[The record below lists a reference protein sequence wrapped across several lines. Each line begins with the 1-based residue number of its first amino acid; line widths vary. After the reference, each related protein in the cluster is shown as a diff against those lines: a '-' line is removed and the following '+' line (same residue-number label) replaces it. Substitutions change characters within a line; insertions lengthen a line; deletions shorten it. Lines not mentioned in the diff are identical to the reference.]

1 MASWPRP
8 LTQKRQRIRH
18 LRPTRTRF
26 EASDARRD
34 FGFRISNFGFSLS
47 VNRNSGLSSIRNR
60 KSAISISMSI
70 YRRVLAYYRPFWPQ
84 TIFGLLLSL
93 CGIGLNLLKP
103 WPLKFIVDQILPS
116 FARGSQT
123 NTFIGFQLF
132 AGHLRIP
139 TSPILSVHGLIAALC
154 LALIAIQLVWG
165 AINWITSYLFVK
177 IGLQALLKLR
187 TDLYAYLQSLS
198 LKYHDARRSSDSS
211 FRVAYDSQSIQTIY
225 NKGFTN
231 IFGSIITLVGTFVI
245 MVRLD
250 WQLTL
255 LSLAIVPLIVGAIYF
270 FAHRIRREST
280 FIQEQESAMLAQAQ
294 EGLSSIRMVHAFGRE
309 EFEILQFHQQASQSL
324 EANLRLTLTNVNSA
338 LVISTL
344 MVIGTAAMYYVGTLH
359 VLAGTLTL
367 GSLLVFSAYL
377 LMLYQ
382 PLESLTYTAWAMEGA
397 TAGARRCFEV
407 LDGQDDVVDSPKAIA
422 ISSARGLIEFQNVS
436 FAYAQDRRVLHNLH
450 LTISPNQIVA
460 LVGGTGAGKSTLLSL
475 VPRFYDPTSGSV
487 MLDGCDLREITK
499 KSLRAQIAIVLQ
511 DTLLFSTSVRENIA
525 YGRPDATEEEI
536 VDAARRAQADEFIL
550 QMPNGYQSAVG
561 ERGGHLSV
569 GQRQR
574 LGIARAFLKNAPVLL
589 LDEPTS
595 ALDPATE
602 SAIMETIKELMRGRT
617 TLIAT
622 HRLATVHNVDQIV
635 VLDRGRVVEQ
645 GRGSELVARGGV
657 YAKLYTSGKFA
668 T

>member
-1 MASWPRP
+1 
-8 LTQKRQRIRH
+8 
-18 LRPTRTRF
+18 
-26 EASDARRD
+26 
-34 FGFRISNFGFSLS
+34 
-47 VNRNSGLSSIRNR
+47 
-60 KSAISISMSI
+60 MSI
-70 YRRVLAYYRPFWPQ
+70 YRRVLRYYRPFWGQ
-84 TIFGLLLSL
+84 TGFGLGLTLG
-93 CGIGLNLLKP
+93 GIGLNLLKP
-103 WPLKFIVDQILPS
+103 WPFKIIVDDFLRANGAGRSDWRLWVPLLCVALVVI
-116 FARGSQT
+116 
-123 NTFIGFQLF
+123 QLF
-132 AGHLRIP
+132 
-139 TSPILSVHGLIAALC
+139 
-154 LALIAIQLVWG
+154 WG
-165 AINWITSYLFVK
+165 IINWITNYLFVK

-187 TDLYAYLQSLS
+187 TDLYSYLQSLS
-198 LKYHDARRSSDSS
+198 LKYHDMRRSSDSS

-231 IFGSIITLVGTFVI
+231 IFGSTITLAGTFLI

-255 LSLAIVPLIVGAIYF
+255 LSLAIVPPVVGAIYF

-280 FIQEQESAMLAQAQ
+280 FIQERESAILAQVQ

-309 EFEILQFHQQASQSL
+309 EFEVGQFHQQASQSL
-324 EANLRLTLTNVNSA
+324 QANLRLTLTNVNSA

-359 VLAGTLTL
+359 VLADTLTL

-397 TAGARRCFEV
+397 TAGAKRCFEV
-407 LDGQDDVVDSPKAIA
+407 LDGQDDVVDSPEAIA
-422 ISSARGLIEFQNVS
+422 IAETKGALRFQNVS
-436 FAYAQDRRVLHNLH
+436 FGYAQDRHVLHHVDLA
-450 LTISPNQIVA
+450 ISPNQIVA

-475 VPRFYDPTSGSV
+475 VPRFYDPTEGSIAI
-487 MLDGCDLREITK
+487 DGRDLRAITK

-511 DTLLFSTSVRENIA
+511 DTLLFSTTVRENIA
-525 YGRPDATEEEI
+525 YGRPDATEDEI
-536 VDAARRAQADEFIL
+536 VDAARRAQADDFIRQL
-550 QMPNGYQSAVG
+550 PTGYASPIG

-574 LGIARAFLKNAPVLL
+574 IGIARAFLKNAPILL

-602 SAIMETIKELMRGRT
+602 AAIMETIKELMRGRT

-622 HRLATVHNVDQIV
+622 HRLAMIHNCDQIV
-635 VLDRGRVVEQ
+635 VLERGFVVEQ
-645 GRGSELVARGGV
+645 GRGPELVARGRV
-657 YAKLYTSGKFA
+657 YANLYTSGKFH

>member
-1 MASWPRP
+1 
-8 LTQKRQRIRH
+8 
-18 LRPTRTRF
+18 
-26 EASDARRD
+26 
-34 FGFRISNFGFSLS
+34 
-47 VNRNSGLSSIRNR
+47 
-60 KSAISISMSI
+60 MSI
-70 YRRVLAYYRPFWPQ
+70 YRRVLRYYRPFLGQ
-84 TIFGLLLSL
+84 TIFGLSL
-93 CGIGLNLLKP
+93 TLVGIGLNLLKP
-103 WPLKFIVDQILPS
+103 WPFKIIVDDFL
-116 FARGSQT
+116 R
-123 NTFIGFQLF
+123 
-132 AGHLRIP
+132 AG
-139 TSPILSVHGLIAALC
+139 AAIRPDWRTWVLLLC
-154 LALIAIQLVWG
+154 LALIGIQFLWG
-165 AINWITSYLFVK
+165 IINWITNYLFVK

-231 IFGSIITLVGTFVI
+231 IFASVITLIGTFVI
-245 MVRLD
+245 MLRLD

-255 LSLAIVPLIVGAIYF
+255 VSLGIVPLVVGAIYL

-280 FIQEQESAMLAQAQ
+280 SIQEQESAVLAQAQ

-309 EFEILQFHQQASQSL
+309 DFEVRQFQQQARQSL
-324 EANLRLTLTNVNSA
+324 QANLRLTLTNVNSA

-344 MVIGTAAMYYVGTLH
+344 MVVGTAVMYYIGTLH
-359 VLAGTLTL
+359 VLTGTLTL

-397 TAGARRCFEV
+397 TAGAKRCFEV
-407 LDGQDDVVDSPKAIA
+407 LDRQDDVVDSPNAVA
-422 ISSARGLIEFQNVS
+422 ISSANGAIAFQSVS
-436 FAYAQDRRVLHNLH
+436 FAYAGDRQVLRNIDLR
-450 LTISPNQIVA
+450 IEPNQIIG
-460 LVGGTGAGKSTLLSL
+460 LVGGTGVGKSTLLSL
-475 VPRFYDPTSGSV
+475 VPRFYDPSSGSV
-487 MLDGCDLREITK
+487 MLDDRDVHEITK

-511 DTLLFSTSVRENIA
+511 DTLLFSTTVRENIA
-525 YGRPDATEEEI
+525 YGRPDATEQEVIE
-536 VDAARRAQADEFIL
+536 AARRAQADEFIRE
-550 QMPNGYQSAVG
+550 MPQGYGSLVG

-574 LGIARAFLKNAPVLL
+574 IGIARAFLKNAPILL

-622 HRLATVHNVDQIV
+622 HRLATIHNLDQII
-635 VLDRGRVVEQ
+635 VLDHGRIIEQ
-645 GRGSELVARGGV
+645 GRGPELVARGGV
-657 YAKLYTSGKFA
+657 YAKLYSSGKFSDVK
-668 T
+668 